1 MYGTAIYSRI
11 AVIPGMLVKFQ
22 GKEWVASANTEKG
35 LYLRDLSSHTR
46 INDDWIEVCLDK
58 HGIVAGKYYTGAMP
72 FFNSIPAPKINTLTG
87 II

>member
-22 GKEWVASANTEKG
+22 GKEWVASANTGKG
-35 LYLRDLSSHTR
+35 LYLRDLFSHTR
-46 INDDWIEVCLDK
+46 INDDWVEVCLDK
-58 HGIVAGKYYTGAMP
+58 RGVAAGAYYTGTKP
-72 FFNSIPAPKINTLTG
+72 FFNSVPAPKINTLTG